1 MNKGRNPVLP
11 PDICVADG
19 EAHVFGQ
26 ELYIYGSRDFEKE
39 TYCSDQYN
47 VISTKDM
54 MHWDIHEK
62 SFDGNDVPWI
72 KDKKRKHYPVT
83 DMNLKNP
90 THMFQNMINSLPA
103 PIRFWIKISGKK
115 NLNLGKIM
123 PNQQYLFAPDCIEK
137 DGKYFLY
144 FCMADNS
151 EGVAVAEK
159 PEGPFEKPYRLPCG
173 GIDPAIFIDDDG
185 KAYYYWGQFRACG
198 VPLNA
203 DMISFDAKKTVH
215 NIVTEEDHGFHE
227 GSSMR
232 KRNGIYYYVY
242 PCVYRDNKPTC
253 LAYAT
258 STSPLGP
265 FTYQGI
271 IIDNAKCDPKSWN
284 IHGSIEEFLGQW
296 YVFYH
301 RSSENSMYH
310 RRLCVEKIDF
320 NEDGT
325 ITEVKMTSIG
335 AGKAFE
341 RREHLEGWRACEVE
355 NGAYIKGT
363 DLIMCDGSKAVF
375 RYIYLDMTPQE
386 VITNHTGNGKITVL
400 ANGQKIT
407 DVQPGTYE
415 ITVVCEGNTVLH
427 SITVN

>member
-151 EGVAVAEK
+151 KGVAVAENQK
-159 PEGPFEKPYRLPCG
+159 VRLKNLIGCHVEESTRQYLLMMMEKL
-173 GIDPAIFIDDDG
+173 
-185 KAYYYWGQFRACG
+185 
-198 VPLNA
+198 
-203 DMISFDAKKTVH
+203 
-215 NIVTEEDHGFHE
+215 
-227 GSSMR
+227 
-232 KRNGIYYYVY
+232 
-242 PCVYRDNKPTC
+242 
-253 LAYAT
+253 
-258 STSPLGP
+258 
-265 FTYQGI
+265 I
-271 IIDNAKCDPKSWN
+271 IIGDNFVHA
-284 IHGSIEEFLGQW
+284 
-296 YVFYH
+296 
-301 RSSENSMYH
+301 
-310 RRLCVEKIDF
+310 
-320 NEDGT
+320 
-325 ITEVKMTSIG
+325 
-335 AGKAFE
+335 AF
-341 RREHLEGWRACEVE
+341 R
-355 NGAYIKGT
+355 
-363 DLIMCDGSKAVF
+363 
-375 RYIYLDMTPQE
+375 
-386 VITNHTGNGKITVL
+386 
-400 ANGQKIT
+400 
-407 DVQPGTYE
+407 
-415 ITVVCEGNTVLH
+415 
-427 SITVN
+427 

>member
-151 EGVAVAEK
+151 KGVAVAEK

-203 DMISFDAKKTVH
+203 DMISFDAKKQYTILLQKKIMDFMRAVLCVKETESTTMYIH
-215 NIVTEEDHGFHE
+215 VYIGTINLHVLRMQLLQARLDRLLIRELLLIMPNAIRNPGIFMGVSKNFSDNGMFSIIVLQKTLCTTDD
-227 GSSMR
+227 
-232 KRNGIYYYVY
+232 YVW
-242 PCVYRDNKPTC
+242 KK
-253 LAYAT
+253 LT
-258 STSPLGP
+258 STKM
-265 FTYQGI
+265 
-271 IIDNAKCDPKSWN
+271 A
-284 IHGSIEEFLGQW
+284 
-296 YVFYH
+296 
-301 RSSENSMYH
+301 
-310 RRLCVEKIDF
+310 RL
-320 NEDGT
+320 
-325 ITEVKMTSIG
+325 
-335 AGKAFE
+335 
-341 RREHLEGWRACEVE
+341 
-355 NGAYIKGT
+355 
-363 DLIMCDGSKAVF
+363 
-375 RYIYLDMTPQE
+375 
-386 VITNHTGNGKITVL
+386 
-400 ANGQKIT
+400 QK
-407 DVQPGTYE
+407 
-415 ITVVCEGNTVLH
+415 
-427 SITVN
+427 